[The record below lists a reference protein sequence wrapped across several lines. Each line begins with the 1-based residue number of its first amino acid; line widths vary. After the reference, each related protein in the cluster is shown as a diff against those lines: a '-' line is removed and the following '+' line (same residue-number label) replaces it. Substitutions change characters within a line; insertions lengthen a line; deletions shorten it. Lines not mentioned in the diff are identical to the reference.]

1 MPIFLLPMSH
11 FRILVFFKFSV
22 FLSTLCAGKIQ
33 CQSCSFNN
41 MNIGIGGL
49 ANNADVG
56 SSYVFEDC
64 VFGCSR
70 DICEIAV
77 AAIDGADFKG
87 VSFMDVTVRVCRY
100 DMP

>member
-1 MPIFLLPMSH
+1 
-11 FRILVFFKFSV
+11 
-22 FLSTLCAGKIQ
+22 
-33 CQSCSFNN
+33 
-41 MNIGIGGL
+41 MNIGVGGL

-87 VSFMDVTVRVCRY
+87 VSFMDVTVRSSQDQITDNWQGSSAPLGLRCCSFPGLCRL
-100 DMP
+100 DGDLGCL